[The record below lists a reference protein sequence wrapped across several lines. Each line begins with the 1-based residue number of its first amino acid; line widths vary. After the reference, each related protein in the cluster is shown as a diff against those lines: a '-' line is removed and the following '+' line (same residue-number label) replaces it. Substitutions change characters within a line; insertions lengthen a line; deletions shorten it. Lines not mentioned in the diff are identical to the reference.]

1 MTFSAYRGNAFEHT
15 HENHAFNRLHDLL
28 KTEWA
33 TDLIRLGESW
43 FHRKTGTSR
52 QMAFISMPCDSP
64 AAGLVALGAVI
75 GDLRDES
82 ATDLALHQD
91 SLFKKAEQY
100 LKFCRD
106 CDLEECRPDIKGCG
120 YLAKTEGELRSIKE
134 PRTRFY
140 FSDRTNFEIP
150 ELIVESKG
158 SGNHGVIT
166 RFLVT
171 AGLQSKIEEWY
182 SVDGHP
188 CVIPPTSEPIDIA
201 VLKELSDPALGPIN
215 TENARSSY
223 SGLCLALRPMG
234 AASTKRIFSE
244 IVFDTNCGQRCLL
257 DLLPV
262 GRWKNGPGI
271 SRLSVFNER
280 ATKDFDSSLDPRLVI
295 ADGTESCIRTLRNRR
310 FQHADFIGIVN
321 RTDDHD
327 RLQEIFEEM
336 EFHSRGFKVVENS
349 PVVGDRSSF
358 GIDLFMVSAE

>member
-1 MTFSAYRGNAFEHT
+1 MVVNETFGSINS
-15 HENHAFNRLHDLL
+15 L
-28 KTEWA
+28 KWA
-33 TDLIRLGESW
+33 NDLIRFGESW
-43 FHRKTGTSR
+43 FHRKPETSR
-52 QMAFISMPCDSP
+52 RMAFISMPCDSP
-64 AAGLVALGAVI
+64 AAGLIALGSVI

-100 LKFCRD
+100 LKFCRE
-106 CDLEECRPDIKGCG
+106 CDLEECSPNIKGCG
-120 YLAKTEGELRSIKE
+120 YLAKSAGELRSIKE

-140 FSDRTNFEIP
+140 FSERTNLDTP
-150 ELIVESKG
+150 QLIVESKG

-166 RFLVT
+166 RFLVSP
-171 AGLQSKIEEWY
+171 GLQGKIEEWY

-201 VLKELSDPALGPIN
+201 VLTELSDPALGPIN
-215 TENARSSY
+215 IENARSSY

-244 IVFDTNCGQRCLL
+244 IVFDTNCGQRNLL

-262 GRWKNGPGI
+262 GRWKSGPEI

-280 ATKDFDSSLDPRLVI
+280 ATKDLDSSLDPRLVI
-295 ADGTESCIRTLRNRR
+295 ADGTESCIRTLRNQR

-327 RLQEIFEEM
+327 RLREVFEEM
-336 EFHSRGFKVVENS
+336 EFHARGFKVIENV
-349 PVVGDRSSF
+349 PVLGDRSSF
-358 GIDLFMVSAE
+358 GIDLFMVSAG